1 MSNPIPPSLL
11 IFAPFDPSGA
21 GHLPADALT
30 LAALGGHPLSVATA
44 IYVQDTMGMENL
56 EPLSPELVDDQARC
70 LLEDMTVHAIK
81 VGPVCELETLQMV
94 AQIAADYSQLPLLLQ
109 LEALPNHP
117 AAQEADDTL
126 AATLELLLP
135 QADVVMVS
143 HRLLAHWQAEGY
155 LPRQGGD
162 DPARWLLS
170 GGADWALVLDAPI
183 RPGHNAHVLYG
194 PEQAMANWPASNR
207 PASGPHAHSPLA
219 CAIGLGLAQGLAPQ
233 AAVEQ
238 AMKLAAP
245 LAERWFQPG
254 MGHKIL
260 LRTAP

>member
-1 MSNPIPPSLL
+1 MSQPSPPTLL
-11 IFAPFDPSGA
+11 VFAPFDPSGA
-21 GHLPADALT
+21 GHLPADAIT
-30 LAALGGHPLSVATA
+30 LATLGGHPLSVATA
-44 IYVQDTMGMENL
+44 IHVQDTMGMENL

-70 LLEDMTVHAIK
+70 LLEDMTAHAIK
-81 VGPVCELETLQMV
+81 VGPIYEMETLQMV

-109 LEALPNHP
+109 LESLPNHP

-143 HRLLAHWQAEGY
+143 HRLLTHWQAEGY
-155 LPRQGGD
+155 LPRQTDG
-162 DPARWLLS
+162 DPARWLLG
-170 GGADWALVLDAPI
+170 GGADWALVLDAPM

-194 PEQAMANWPASNR
+194 PEQAMANWPAANR
-207 PASGPHAHSPLA
+207 SAPGPHAYGPLA
-219 CAIGLGLAQGLAPQ
+219 CAIALGLARGLAPQ

-238 AMKLAAP
+238 AMTQATP